1 MTGKVNITVEMLQ
14 EQDLKIELWDVD
26 LIVDDKIQTK
36 QVNRSGL
43 VEFIFSLSETGEFN
57 PELQI
62 RIFNNQNEEIYRS
75 PIDRSL
81 NSLQIDKVTG
91 FMEKTTL
98 DFGTIKI

>member
-81 NSLQIDKVTG
+81 NSLQIDKITG
-91 FMEKTTL
+91 FMEKTTV

>member
-43 VEFIFSLSETGEFN
+43 VEFIFGLSETGEFN

-91 FMEKTTL
+91 FMEKTTV

>member
-14 EQDLKIELWDVD
+14 EHDIKIELWDVD
-26 LIVDDKIQTK
+26 LIVDDMIQTK
-36 QVNRSGL
+36 KVNRSGL

-81 NSLQIDKVTG
+81 SSLQIDNVTG
-91 FMEKTTL
+91 FMEMTTL

>member
-36 QVNRSGL
+36 QVNHSGL

-91 FMEKTTL
+91 FMEKTTV

>member
-14 EQDLKIELWDVD
+14 EHDIKIELWDVD
-26 LIVDDKIQTK
+26 LIVDDMIQTK
-36 QVNRSGL
+36 KVNRSGL

-81 NSLQIDKVTG
+81 SSLQIDNVTG
-91 FMEKTTL
+91 FMELTTV

>member
-57 PELQI
+57 PEFQI

-81 NSLQIDKVTG
+81 NSLQIDKITG
-91 FMEKTTL
+91 FMEKTTV